1 MSNERMRVHHST
13 GTDDWQKGVFR
24 HDGRGAI
31 RNATDA
37 TSTAGAQ
44 SRRALEH
51 LRVSRVSVVPYR
63 SQWRTRMTQQSLPI
77 IHDTDDK
84 ASRLREPM
92 MNVLRDSRWHTA
104 NELRRWIPELD
115 DRTARAIAERSKGSI
130 LGSDRGYRLL
140 AYCSIEEI
148 QAVEDRL
155 RSQARRMLRRV
166 LDIRK
171 ARALRG

>member
-1 MSNERMRVHHST
+1 M
-13 GTDDWQKGVFR
+13 
-24 HDGRGAI
+24 
-31 RNATDA
+31 
-37 TSTAGAQ
+37 
-44 SRRALEH
+44 
-51 LRVSRVSVVPYR
+51 
-63 SQWRTRMTQQSLPI
+63 LPFVRE
-77 IHDTDDK
+77 TDDK
-84 ASRLREPM
+84 AARLREPM
-92 MNVLRDSRWHTA
+92 MNVLRDTRWHTA
-104 NELRRWIPELD
+104 NELRHWIPELD

-171 ARALRG
+171 ARAASVRLRG

>member
-1 MSNERMRVHHST
+1 M
-13 GTDDWQKGVFR
+13 
-24 HDGRGAI
+24 I
-31 RNATDA
+31 DA
-37 TSTAGAQ
+37 T
-44 SRRALEH
+44 
-51 LRVSRVSVVPYR
+51 
-63 SQWRTRMTQQSLPI
+63 LPFV
-77 IHDTDDK
+77 HDTNDK
-84 ASRLREPM
+84 AARLRQPM
-92 MNVLRDSRWHTA
+92 MNVLQDSRWHTA
-104 NELRRWIPELD
+104 SELRRWIPELD

-171 ARALRG
+171 ARAASVRLRG